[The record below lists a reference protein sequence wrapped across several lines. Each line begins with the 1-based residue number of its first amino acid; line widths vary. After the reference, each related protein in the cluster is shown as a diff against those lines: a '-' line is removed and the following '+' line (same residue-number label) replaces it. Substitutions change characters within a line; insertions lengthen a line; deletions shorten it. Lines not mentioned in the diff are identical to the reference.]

1 MDKDTIKQLV
11 LDGQIT
17 ITDVIDVV
25 IEANW
30 IIGVGLV
37 TLGTQLEE
45 YVKSK
50 I

>member
-25 IEANW
+25 IEANG